1 MNLNDTVVLELTI
14 VLKSKIKNM
23 KKINL
28 KNAENAL
35 SRAEMKTIMAGFVGE
50 SLESAGVC
58 DSWRFKEFS
67 TCYNCCITVYSSE
80 DCLKPSNCGG
90 TPVVIRP
97 NN

>member
-35 SRAEMKTIMAGFVGE
+35 SREEMKNVFAGRE
-50 SLESAGVC
+50 ASLGIC
-58 DSWRFKEFS
+58 DDWATKEKS
-67 TCYNCCITVYSSE
+67 ICYNCCITVKSL
-80 DCLKPSNCGG
+80 DFCATKCGF
-90 TPVVIRP
+90 
-97 NN
+97 

>member
-35 SRAEMKTIMAGFVGE
+35 SREEMKSINGGRSVLYCTLHNFHVTILG
-50 SLESAGVC
+50 LEIGNAQDYDKCRKS
-58 DSWRFKEFS
+58 R
-67 TCYNCCITVYSSE
+67 
-80 DCLKPSNCGG
+80 
-90 TPVVIRP
+90 RQR
-97 NN
+97 